1 MAGATVGGPV
11 RSRREPPQPVS
22 EPQSDTHSGAEPE
35 REPGWRIDLA
45 ASLASIGLGAWLF
58 RETFSFSVT
67 ASERVGGGIDAAGYP
82 RLLAGL
88 TMLLGLALAARAL
101 WKWRAAPA
109 PPAAGAEGQG
119 GGKVRAALCFAV
131 LLLYTL
137 LLEPLGFLLATP
149 LAVGVLLRI
158 TGGRGAL
165 HAAVAA
171 VAFTAAIF
179 VFFRYGVNIVLPEGL
194 LRGISP

>member
-1 MAGATVGGPV
+1 MP
-11 RSRREPPQPVS
+11 EPPG
-22 EPQSDTHSGAEPE
+22 DTHSGVD
-35 REPGWRIDLA
+35 REAGWRTDLA
-45 ASLASIGLGAWLF
+45 ASLVSMGLGGWLF

-88 TMLLGLALAARAL
+88 TVLLGLALAGRAL
-101 WKWRAAPA
+101 WKWRAAGRAAAPGPA
-109 PPAAGAEGQG
+109 GDEAGQG
-119 GGKVRAALCFAV
+119 GGRLRAALSFAV

-149 LAVGVLLRI
+149 VAVGVLLRI
-158 TGGRGAL
+158 TGGRGAV
-165 HAAVAA
+165 HAAIAA

>member
-1 MAGATVGGPV
+1 MHEPAAGAKP
-11 RSRREPPQPVS
+11 
-22 EPQSDTHSGAEPE
+22 EPE
-35 REPGWRIDLA
+35 RETGWRKDLA
-45 ASLASIGLGAWLF
+45 ASLVSVGLGAWLF
-58 RETFSFSVT
+58 WQTFSFNVT

-88 TMLLGLALAARAL
+88 TILLGIALAGRAL
-101 WKWRAAPA
+101 WKWRSARPGL
-109 PPAAGAEGQG
+109 AGDPDEAGQG
-119 GGKVRAALCFAV
+119 GGKLRAALSFAV

-149 LAVGVLLRI
+149 LAVGALLRI
-158 TGGRGAL
+158 VGRRGAV
-165 HAAVAA
+165 HAALAA
-171 VAFTAAIF
+171 IAFTAAIF

>member
-1 MAGATVGGPV
+1 MT
-11 RSRREPPQPVS
+11 EPPARA
-22 EPQSDTHSGAEPE
+22 DAEAE
-35 REPGWRIDLA
+35 QAADWRTDLA
-45 ASLASIGLGAWLF
+45 ASLVSMGLGAWLF
-58 RETFSFSVT
+58 WQTFSFNVT

-88 TMLLGLALAARAL
+88 TVLLGIALAGRAL
-101 WKWRAAPA
+101 WKRRRVRPGPGGDAA
-109 PPAAGAEGQG
+109 GQG
-119 GGKVRAALCFAV
+119 GGRFRAALSFAV

-137 LLEPLGFLLATP
+137 LLEPLGFLVATP

-158 TGGRGAL
+158 VGGRGAL
-165 HAAVAA
+165 HAAAA
-171 VAFTAAIF
+171 AIAFTAAIF

>member
-1 MAGATVGGPV
+1 MREPAAGAKP
-11 RSRREPPQPVS
+11 
-22 EPQSDTHSGAEPE
+22 EPE

-88 TMLLGLALAARAL
+88 TVLLGLALAGRAL
-101 WKWRAAPA
+101 WKWRTALGAA
-109 PPAAGAEGQG
+109 PPAADAERQD
-119 GGKVRAALCFAV
+119 GGKVRAALSFAV
-131 LLLYTL
+131 LLLYTV
-137 LLEPLGFLLATP
+137 LLEPLGFLIATP

-158 TGGRGAL
+158 IGGRGAV
-165 HAAVAA
+165 HAAIAA
-171 VAFTAAIF
+171 AAFTAAIF

-194 LRGISP
+194 LRGLSP

>member
-1 MAGATVGGPV
+1 M
-11 RSRREPPQPVS
+11 REPEAATRPDQ
-22 EPQSDTHSGAEPE
+22 E
-35 REPGWRIDLA
+35 RETDWRTDLA
-45 ASLASIGLGAWLF
+45 ASLASMGLGAWLF

-88 TMLLGLALAARAL
+88 TVLLGLALAGRAL
-101 WKWRAAPA
+101 WKWRTARAAP
-109 PPAAGAEGQG
+109 PPVAKAQGQAGGRL
-119 GGKVRAALCFAV
+119 RAAISFAV

-149 LAVGVLLRI
+149 LAVGALLRI
-158 TGGRGAL
+158 IGGRGAVHTAL
-165 HAAVAA
+165 AAI
-171 VAFTAAIF
+171 AFTVGIF
-179 VFFRYGVNIVLPEGL
+179 IFFRYGVNIVLPEGL

>member
-1 MAGATVGGPV
+1 MP
-11 RSRREPPQPVS
+11 EPPG
-22 EPQSDTHSGAEPE
+22 DTHSGVD
-35 REPGWRIDLA
+35 REAGWRTDLA
-45 ASLASIGLGAWLF
+45 ASLVSMGLGGWLF

-88 TMLLGLALAARAL
+88 TVLLGLALAGRAL
-101 WKWRAAPA
+101 WKWRAAGR
-109 PPAAGAEGQG
+109 AAALLTGDEAGQG
-119 GGKVRAALCFAV
+119 GGRLRAALSFAV

-149 LAVGVLLRI
+149 LAVGALLRI
-158 TGGRGAL
+158 TGGRGPV
-165 HAAVAA
+165 HAALAA

>member
-1 MAGATVGGPV
+1 M
-11 RSRREPPQPVS
+11 S
-22 EPQSDTHSGAEPE
+22 EPQADTQSGAE
-35 REPGWRIDLA
+35 REPGWRTDLA
-45 ASLASIGLGAWLF
+45 ASLASMGLGAWLF

-88 TMLLGLALAARAL
+88 TMLLGLALAGRAF
-101 WKWRAAPA
+101 WKWRTARAAA

-119 GGKVRAALCFAV
+119 GGRVRAALSFAV

-158 TGGRGAL
+158 TGGRGAV

-171 VAFTAAIF
+171 IAFTAAIF
-179 VFFRYGVNIVLPEGL
+179 VFFRYGVNIELPEGL
-194 LRGISP
+194 LRGVSP

>member
-1 MAGATVGGPV
+1 MGGPV
-11 RSRREPPQPVS
+11 RFRREPLQPVA

-35 REPGWRIDLA
+35 REPGWRTDLA
-45 ASLASIGLGAWLF
+45 ASLASMGLGAWLF

-101 WKWRAAPA
+101 WKWRTARAAA
-109 PPAAGAEGQG
+109 PPAVRAEGQG
-119 GGKVRAALCFAV
+119 GGRLRAALSLAV
-131 LLLYTL
+131 LLFYTL

-158 TGGRGAL
+158 TGGRGAV

-171 VAFTAAIF
+171 IAFTAAIF

>member
-1 MAGATVGGPV
+1 MP
-11 RSRREPPQPVS
+11 
-22 EPQSDTHSGAEPE
+22 EPE
-35 REPGWRIDLA
+35 AGTRPDQERETAWRTDLA
-45 ASLASIGLGAWLF
+45 AGLASMGLGAWLF
-58 RETFSFSVT
+58 RGTFSFSVT

-88 TMLLGLALAARAL
+88 TVLLGLALAGRAL
-101 WKWRAAPA
+101 WKWRTAQAAA
-109 PPAAGAEGQG
+109 PPAARAEGPAG
-119 GGKVRAALCFAV
+119 GRLRAAVSFAV

-149 LAVGVLLRI
+149 LAVGALLGI
-158 TGGRGAL
+158 IGKRGPV

-171 VAFTAAIF
+171 IAFTAAIF

>member
-1 MAGATVGGPV
+1 MP
-11 RSRREPPQPVS
+11 EPPG
-22 EPQSDTHSGAEPE
+22 DRRSGVE
-35 REPGWRIDLA
+35 REAGWRTDLA
-45 ASLASIGLGAWLF
+45 ASLASMGLGAWLF

-88 TMLLGLALAARAL
+88 TVLLGLALAGRAL
-101 WKWRAAPA
+101 WKWRAAGRAAA
-109 PPAAGAEGQG
+109 PPTGDETGQG
-119 GGKVRAALCFAV
+119 GGKLRAALSFAV

-149 LAVGVLLRI
+149 VAVGVLLRI
-158 TGGRGAL
+158 VGGRGAV
-165 HAAVAA
+165 HAAIAA

>member
-1 MAGATVGGPV
+1 MP
-11 RSRREPPQPVS
+11 EPPG
-22 EPQSDTHSGAEPE
+22 DRHSGVE
-35 REPGWRIDLA
+35 REAGWRTDLA
-45 ASLASIGLGAWLF
+45 ASLASMGLGGWLF

-88 TMLLGLALAARAL
+88 TVLLGLALAARAL
-101 WKWRAAPA
+101 WRWRTAQAAAP
-109 PPAAGAEGQG
+109 PTGDETGQG
-119 GGKVRAALCFAV
+119 GGKLRAALSFAV

-149 LAVGVLLRI
+149 VAVGVLLRI
-158 TGGRGAL
+158 VGGRGAV
-165 HAAVAA
+165 HAAIAA

>member
-1 MAGATVGGPV
+1 MT
-11 RSRREPPQPVS
+11 EPPARTDP
-22 EPQSDTHSGAEPE
+22 EAEQAAD
-35 REPGWRIDLA
+35 WRTDLA
-45 ASLASIGLGAWLF
+45 ASLVSMGLGAWLF
-58 RETFSFSVT
+58 WQTFSFNVT

-88 TMLLGLALAARAL
+88 TVLLGIALAGRAL
-101 WKWRAAPA
+101 WKWRRTRPG
-109 PPAAGAEGQG
+109 PGGDAAGRG
-119 GGKVRAALCFAV
+119 GGRVRAALSFAV

-137 LLEPLGFLLATP
+137 LLEPLGFLVATP
-149 LAVGVLLRI
+149 LAVGALLRI
-158 TGGRGAL
+158 VGGRGAL

-171 VAFTAAIF
+171 IAFTAAIF

>member
-1 MAGATVGGPV
+1 M
-11 RSRREPPQPVS
+11 
-22 EPQSDTHSGAEPE
+22 
-35 REPGWRIDLA
+35 
-45 ASLASIGLGAWLF
+45 GLGAWLF

-88 TMLLGLALAARAL
+88 TVLLGLGLAGRAL
-101 WKWRAAPA
+101 WRRRAARPGPA
-109 PPAAGAEGQG
+109 ADAAGAG
-119 GGKVRAALCFAV
+119 GGRARAALSFAV
-131 LLLYTL
+131 LLLYTV

-149 LAVGVLLRI
+149 LAVGALLRI
-158 TGGRGAL
+158 VGRRGPV

>member
-1 MAGATVGGPV
+1 MP
-11 RSRREPPQPVS
+11 EPPA
-22 EPQSDTHSGAEPE
+22 DTHSGVE
-35 REPGWRIDLA
+35 RETGWRTDLA
-45 ASLASIGLGAWLF
+45 ASLVSIGLGAWLF

-88 TMLLGLALAARAL
+88 TVLLGLALAGRAL
-101 WKWRAAPA
+101 WRWRAAA
-109 PPAAGAEGQG
+109 PPAADTAGQG
-119 GGKVRAALCFAV
+119 GRRLRAGLCFAV
-131 LLLYTL
+131 LLIYTL

-158 TGGRGAL
+158 IGGRGAV
-165 HAAVAA
+165 HAAIAA

-179 VFFRYGVNIVLPEGL
+179 IFFRYGVNIVLPEGL
-194 LRGISP
+194 LRGLSP

>member
-11 RSRREPPQPVS
+11 RFRREPLQPVA

-35 REPGWRIDLA
+35 REPGWRTDLA
-45 ASLASIGLGAWLF
+45 ASLASVGLGAWLF

-88 TMLLGLALAARAL
+88 TMALGLALAARAL
-101 WKWRAAPA
+101 WKWRAARA
-109 PPAAGAEGQG
+109 ATPPAAGAEGQG
-119 GGKVRAALCFAV
+119 GGKVRAALSFAV

-158 TGGRGAL
+158 TGGRGVL
-165 HAAVAA
+165 HAA

>member
-1 MAGATVGGPV
+1 MT
-11 RSRREPPQPVS
+11 EPPARTDP
-22 EPQSDTHSGAEPE
+22 EAEQAAD
-35 REPGWRIDLA
+35 WRKDLA
-45 ASLASIGLGAWLF
+45 ASLVSMGLGAWLF
-58 RETFSFSVT
+58 RQTFSFNVT

-88 TMLLGLALAARAL
+88 TILLGIALAGRAL
-101 WKWRAAPA
+101 WKWRTARPG
-109 PPAAGAEGQG
+109 PGGGAAGRG
-119 GGKVRAALCFAV
+119 GGRLRAALSFAV

-149 LAVGVLLRI
+149 LAVGALLRI
-158 TGGRGAL
+158 VGGRGAL
-165 HAAVAA
+165 HAALAA
-171 VAFTAAIF
+171 IAFTVAIF

>member
-1 MAGATVGGPV
+1 MGAQPETPEPV
-11 RSRREPPQPVS
+11 PEPPADTNS
-22 EPQSDTHSGAEPE
+22 EAERPAN
-35 REPGWRIDLA
+35 WRKDLA
-45 ASLASIGLGAWLF
+45 ASLVSVGLGAWLF
-58 RETFSFSVT
+58 WQTFSFNVT

-88 TMLLGLALAARAL
+88 TILLGIGLAGRAL
-101 WKWRAAPA
+101 WKWRTVRPGPA
-109 PPAAGAEGQG
+109 REAAGEG
-119 GGKVRAALCFAV
+119 GGKRRAALSFAV

-149 LAVGVLLRI
+149 LAVGALLRI
-158 TGGRGAL
+158 VGGRGAV
-165 HAAVAA
+165 HAAIAA

>member
-1 MAGATVGGPV
+1 M
-11 RSRREPPQPVS
+11 REPAAGTQP
-22 EPQSDTHSGAEPE
+22 DRE
-35 REPGWRIDLA
+35 RETGWRTDLA
-45 ASLASIGLGAWLF
+45 ASLVSMGLGAWLF

-88 TMLLGLALAARAL
+88 TVLLGLALVGRAL
-101 WKWRAAPA
+101 WRWRTAQAAA
-109 PPAAGAEGQG
+109 PPAAEADGRG
-119 GGKVRAALCFAV
+119 GGRLRAALSFAA
-131 LLLYTL
+131 LLLYTV

-149 LAVGVLLRI
+149 LAVAVLLRI
-158 TGGRGAL
+158 TGGRGAA
-165 HAAVAA
+165 HAAIAA

>member
-1 MAGATVGGPV
+1 MP
-11 RSRREPPQPVS
+11 EPPA
-22 EPQSDTHSGAEPE
+22 DTHSGVE
-35 REPGWRIDLA
+35 RETGWRTDLA

-88 TMLLGLALAARAL
+88 TMLLGLALAGRAL
-101 WKWRAAPA
+101 WRWRAAA
-109 PPAAGAEGQG
+109 PPAVDAAGQG
-119 GGKVRAALCFAV
+119 GAKARAGLCFAV
-131 LLLYTL
+131 LLIYTL

-158 TGGRGAL
+158 IGGRGPV

-171 VAFTAAIF
+171 IAFTAAIF
-179 VFFRYGVNIVLPEGL
+179 IFFRYGVNIVLPEGL

>member
-1 MAGATVGGPV
+1 MT
-11 RSRREPPQPVS
+11 EPPARTDP
-22 EPQSDTHSGAEPE
+22 EAEQAAD
-35 REPGWRIDLA
+35 WRTDLA
-45 ASLASIGLGAWLF
+45 ASLVSMGLGAWLF
-58 RETFSFSVT
+58 WQTFSFNVT

-88 TMLLGLALAARAL
+88 TVLLGIALAGRAL
-101 WKWRAAPA
+101 WKWRRARPG
-109 PPAAGAEGQG
+109 PGGDAAGRG
-119 GGKVRAALCFAV
+119 GGRVRAALSFAV

-137 LLEPLGFLLATP
+137 LLEPLGFLVATP
-149 LAVGVLLRI
+149 LAVGALLRI
-158 TGGRGAL
+158 VGGRGAL

-171 VAFTAAIF
+171 IAFTAAIF

>member
-1 MAGATVGGPV
+1 MP
-11 RSRREPPQPVS
+11 
-22 EPQSDTHSGAEPE
+22 EPQADTHSGAEPE
-35 REPGWRIDLA
+35 RKPGWRTDLA

-82 RLLAGL
+82 RLLAGSHH
-88 TMLLGLALAARAL
+88 AARAGACRP
-101 WKWRAAPA
+101 RALEMADGAGGGSACGRRGGAGRRQGSA
-109 PPAAGAEGQG
+109 PPSPSRSSCSTRSCSNRSASCLQRRSPSACCCALPAGAGP
-119 GGKVRAALCFAV
+119 V
-131 LLLYTL
+131 
-137 LLEPLGFLLATP
+137 
-149 LAVGVLLRI
+149 
-158 TGGRGAL
+158 

>member
-1 MAGATVGGPV
+1 MP
-11 RSRREPPQPVS
+11 EPPG
-22 EPQSDTHSGAEPE
+22 DRRSGVE
-35 REPGWRIDLA
+35 REAGWRTDLA
-45 ASLASIGLGAWLF
+45 ASLASMGLGAWLF

-88 TMLLGLALAARAL
+88 TVLLGLALAARAL
-101 WKWRAAPA
+101 WKWRAAGRTAA
-109 PPAAGAEGQG
+109 PPTGDETGQG
-119 GGKVRAALCFAV
+119 GGKLRAALSFAV

-149 LAVGVLLRI
+149 VAVGVLLRI
-158 TGGRGAL
+158 VGGRGAV
-165 HAAVAA
+165 HAAIAA